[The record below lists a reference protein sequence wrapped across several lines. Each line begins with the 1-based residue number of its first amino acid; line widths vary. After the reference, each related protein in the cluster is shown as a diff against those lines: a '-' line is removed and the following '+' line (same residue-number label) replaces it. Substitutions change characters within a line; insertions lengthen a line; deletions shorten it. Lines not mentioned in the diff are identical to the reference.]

1 MQNIDN
7 SQENTTVDALLIQL
21 SANPYFDMLSSYSIG
36 QLGLYYLAE
45 YADRFGYVIKVKYY
59 NSFDDVSKSLPELIK
74 KTSCRIIGFYVDSE
88 NIWALR
94 ELIPQLYQKCPNII
108 IIIGGPQVTGDPFGT
123 MSLIPNVTC
132 GVIGEGEI
140 PFLKLLQSKSFNED
154 ILNNINGIIYND
166 SKGKLIITASQKQ
179 NRHIDE
185 YGYPKRE
192 KYCLDRDRVT
202 FSQLITGRGC
212 MGRCAFCY
220 EGGKE
225 HTNLRVRNLDSC
237 LEEIDY
243 LVETYGVKYLNI
255 VDDTFI
261 LNRKRTEEFCNR
273 MINKYH
279 GQIKWY
285 CEARADILSKNI
297 DILPLLKQAGLV
309 KIQLGGESGCQEILD
324 AYKKGV
330 TIEQLEFVTQ
340 KIAEVGIPYVY
351 ANFIIG
357 GAFETES
364 TFERTL
370 NFAKKLMRIAPGHV
384 EISSSV
390 FTPTPGSPMY
400 NNPNEYGLKIID
412 KRTIRGASCSF
423 VFAETKSLNQYKI
436 WQLRNKFNN
445 EIDKEYSSLVESIS
459 YEQLKTIFSL
469 SVNYQINTP
478 WSTLLKSR
486 ANYRNYFI
494 PLIRGGFHS
503 FSEISIDEIFSA
515 IPLRTTHLSSD
526 GLAFYRIKQ
535 SGEYVK
541 NNNIEN
547 ALITLSAGKLTFQDI
562 YNIIKANPAFIT
574 KGGNLLDECLLIYK
588 EFDRDFSVI
597 WKKI

>member
-1 MQNIDN
+1 
-7 SQENTTVDALLIQL
+7 
-21 SANPYFDMLSSYSIG
+21 
-36 QLGLYYLAE
+36 
-45 YADRFGYVIKVKYY
+45 
-59 NSFDDVSKSLPELIK
+59 
-74 KTSCRIIGFYVDSE
+74 
-88 NIWALR
+88 
-94 ELIPQLYQKCPNII
+94 
-108 IIIGGPQVTGDPFGT
+108 
-123 MSLIPNVTC
+123 
-132 GVIGEGEI
+132 
-140 PFLKLLQSKSFNED
+140 
-154 ILNNINGIIYND
+154 
-166 SKGKLIITASQKQ
+166 
-179 NRHIDE
+179 
-185 YGYPKRE
+185 
-192 KYCLDRDRVT
+192 
-202 FSQLITGRGC
+202 

-225 HTNLRVRNLDSC
+225 HTNLRVRDINSC

-243 LVETYGVKYLNI
+243 LVETYGVKYINI

-273 MINKYH
+273 MTDKYQ

-340 KIAEVGIPYVY
+340 KIVEAGIPYVY

-364 TFERTL
+364 TFDITL
-370 NFAKKLMRIAPGHV
+370 SFAKKLMHIAPGHV
-384 EISSSV
+384 EVSSSV

-400 NNPNEYGLKIID
+400 NNPDEYGLKIID
-412 KRTIRGASCSF
+412 KRCIRGASCSF
-423 VFAETKSLNQYKI
+423 VFAETEHLNQYKI

-445 EIDKEYSSLVESIS
+445 EIEREYSLLLENIS
-459 YEQLKTIFSL
+459 YEQLRSIFYL
-469 SVNYQINTP
+469 STKFSIDTP
-478 WSTLLKSR
+478 WSNLLKSK
-486 ANYRNYFI
+486 AHYRNYFE
-494 PLIRGGFHS
+494 PLVRGGFYS
-503 FSEISIDEIFSA
+503 FSEISIDDISSA

-526 GLAFYRIKQ
+526 GVAFYRIKR

-541 NNNIEN
+541 NNNLEN

-562 YNIIKANPAFIT
+562 FNMIKSNPAFTTEGVNI
-574 KGGNLLDECLLIYK
+574 LDECLSIYK
-588 EFDRDFSVI
+588 DFEREFSVI

>member
-1 MQNIDN
+1 MQTTDN
-7 SQENTTVDALLIQL
+7 LQGNTKIDALLVQL
-21 SANPYFDMLSSYSIG
+21 SVNPYFDMLSSYSIG

-45 YADRFGYVIKVKYY
+45 YAYRFGYTAKVKYY
-59 NSFDDVSKSLPELIK
+59 NSFDEVSKLLPELIE
-74 KTSCRIIGFYVDSE
+74 KTACRILGFYVDSE

-94 ELIPQLYQKCPNII
+94 TLIPSIHQRCPNII
-108 IIIGGPQVTGDPFGT
+108 ITLGGPQVTGDPFGT
-123 MSLIPNVTC
+123 MSLIPNATC

-140 PFLKLLQSKSFNED
+140 PFLKLLQSKSFDEEQ
-154 ILNNINGIIYND
+154 LNNINGLIYNN
-166 SKGKLIITASQKQ
+166 SAGKLIVTTPQKQ
-179 NRHIDE
+179 NQHIDE

-192 KYCLDRDRVT
+192 KYCLDPDRIT

-225 HTNLRVRNLDSC
+225 HTNLRVRSLDSC

-243 LVETYGVKYLNI
+243 LVENYGVKYINI

-273 MINKYH
+273 MIDKYQ
-279 GQIKWY
+279 GRIKWY

-340 KIAEVGIPYVY
+340 KIAEAGIPYVY

-370 NFAKKLMRIAPGHV
+370 NFAKRLMRIAPGHV

-400 NNPNEYGLKIID
+400 NNPEDYGLKIID
-412 KRTIRGASCSF
+412 KRIIRGASCSF
-423 VFAETKSLNQYKI
+423 VFAETEELNQYKI

-445 EIDKEYSSLVESIS
+445 EIYKEYSTLIESIS
-459 YEQLKTIFSL
+459 YEQLKEIFSL
-469 SVNYQINTP
+469 SIDYQIDTP
-478 WSTLLKSR
+478 WSTLLKSK
-486 ANYRNYFI
+486 ANYRNYFEPI
-494 PLIRGGFHS
+494 VRGGFCGFNEVCENDIYS
-503 FSEISIDEIFSA
+503 SI
-515 IPLRTTHLSSD
+515 PYRTTHLSSD
-526 GLAFYRIKQ
+526 GVAFYRIAR
-535 SGEYVK
+535 SGENIR

-547 ALITLSAGKLTFQDI
+547 ALITLSAGKLTFSDI
-562 YNIIKANPAFIT
+562 VNMIKTSAIITDKNKNIEAECMAVYKNFDD
-574 KGGNLLDECLLIYK
+574 NLQ
-588 EFDRDFSVI
+588 VI
-597 WKKI
+597 WKMI